1 MNVIGHEH
9 VSPDADSKISCTLA
23 ISDNSFVYFV
33 PREQARASVRIECY
47 EIEWR
52 IGTLEDQIQ
61 SWRLI
66 LEHSL
71 HETCLARS
79 NRSIQ
84 APDAVACAVLSA
96 EPL

>member
-1 MNVIGHEH
+1 
-9 VSPDADSKISCTLA
+9 
-23 ISDNSFVYFV
+23 
-33 PREQARASVRIECY
+33 VRIECY

-79 NRSIQ
+79 TQSIQ

-96 EPL
+96 EPCSVRCLSAFRSNDNSAEDSGRYSSSGRYG

>member
-9 VSPDADSKISCTLA
+9 LSPDADSKISCTLA

-79 NRSIQ
+79 AFRSNEK
-84 APDAVACAVLSA
+84 LR
-96 EPL
+96 